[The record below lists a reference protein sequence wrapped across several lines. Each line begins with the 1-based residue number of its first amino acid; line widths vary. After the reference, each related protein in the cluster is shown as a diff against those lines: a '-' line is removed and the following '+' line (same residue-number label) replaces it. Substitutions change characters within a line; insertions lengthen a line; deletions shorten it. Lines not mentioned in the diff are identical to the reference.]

1 MSLPLYLH
9 HMPKTH
15 HAMKWFRLMS
25 QWTPKDNPPLP
36 TTETNLRSGPDAV
49 FICNSYVWKD
59 EHGRAI
65 KYGSQANSA
74 TNLSCVFIG
83 ASSPPVACWCKQSSC
98 CMFWTNQV
106 CFRVRQNSFVHI
118 SVLSFWTAVLQY
130 RCTGWCGSYV
140 FINSWRRCIIFIRQW
155 HGHFIGA
162 SSAVLLFAQHKKQYS
177 YSIVF
182 RLRPGPYYQVLAK
195 YMYMGGQLAHMPLTS
210 RRLWS
215 LRCLISWC
223 MDYHT
228 CLIDIVL

>member
-1 MSLPLYLH
+1 MSLPLYLY

-83 ASSPPVACWCKQSSC
+83 ASSPPVACFGQIKFVLEYDKTVLYTSVYSPSELLSCSTGVQGGVAATSLSTAEKDASSLSVNDMGILLEHHLQSC
-98 CMFWTNQV
+98 CLHNIK
-106 CFRVRQNSFVHI
+106 NS
-118 SVLSFWTAVLQY
+118 TA
-130 RCTGWCGSYV
+130 
-140 FINSWRRCIIFIRQW
+140 
-155 HGHFIGA
+155 
-162 SSAVLLFAQHKKQYS
+162 
-177 YSIVF
+177 
-182 RLRPGPYYQVLAK
+182 
-195 YMYMGGQLAHMPLTS
+195 
-210 RRLWS
+210 
-215 LRCLISWC
+215 
-223 MDYHT
+223 
-228 CLIDIVL
+228 IVLYLD